1 MTTKEQATIQVLK
14 ALFNTVLASGPL
26 GAPGGVMYAA
36 LMGQGCTLQQ
46 FEGLMNAL
54 LRTRLVRKV
63 GDCYH
68 AN

>member
-1 MTTKEQATIQVLK
+1 MTTKEQATAQVLT
-14 ALFNTVLASGPL
+14 ALYQTILASGPL

-46 FEGLMNAL
+46 FEGLMSAL